1 MYKDD
6 EYIKRVNKT
15 YSKTFSQRQILP
27 NYISIVFENMKWLKI
42 LDYGAGKDAFGT
54 IMLREKG
61 FDVTAYDIGKN
72 YVEGL
77 HDSQALT
84 KKYGLIF
91 ASNVIN
97 IQSSHEDIINILQEV
112 NLCMKNKLDYGYS
125 EFYFNIPLK
134 PRKYNF
140 DNIIELS
147 DQVFG
152 KNMSKLIYGEIY
164 KCSKF
169 TE

>member
-1 MYKDD
+1 MDE

-15 YSKTFSQRQILP
+15 YSKAFSQRQSLP
-27 NYISIVFENMKWLKI
+27 NYISNIFETMKWLKI

-61 FDVTAYDIGKN
+61 FDVIAYDIGKN
-72 YVEGL
+72 YIEGL
-77 HDSQALT
+77 HDSEALT
-84 KKYGLIF
+84 KKYGLVF

-97 IQSSHEDIINILQEV
+97 IQSSHEDIANIFYEV
-112 NLCMKNKLDYGYS
+112 HSCMKNKLSYGYS

-134 PRKYNF
+134 PRKCNF
-140 DNIIELS
+140 DNIITLS

-152 KNMSKLIYGEIY
+152 KGMSKLVYGEIY
-164 KCSKF
+164 KCTKS
-169 TE
+169 EI